1 MQEFLAAEKS
11 TLQEALR
18 EGESEIKK
26 LQDQIRNLE
35 SKIGSMDHHSVA
47 LSRQLESKQS
57 ELSGLRQELGAVKER
72 AREMLL
78 AQGAEL
84 SRASVAIMSLTSR
97 LEHLVATAGQEAEDV
112 SEADSDPATHIDLP
126 NQLARRSSQFLITPT
141 ENLDKTEMLSEFSK
155 AMMSTS
161 TGSDSMRA
169 VMTASTGSDQL
180 GLDTNTGQIS
190 VTVPGL
196 TEQISNIEDLLGKLV
211 IKNEDMVK
219 SQHENVINGNT
230 ESDVA
235 ATDKVTE
242 LQGIISDKER
252 VMQEMVSKFSRN
264 RQILTNNWE
273 QAESEVRRLDDI
285 YHDTVDRV
293 VMCLA
298 SLPELTQQH
307 PSLAKLVNTLQL
319 EKDNNGSQDN
329 AGANENLSNNLNGHS
344 NKMSR
349 SLMNNSNTSFG
360 EGDNTNYNTTS
371 LMSQS
376 QVLTNSNTS
385 GLISSLTQSI
395 MSDPGIIK
403 PVATSN
409 NSIPSITPHL
419 SREDMNANQSL

>member
-1 MQEFLAAEKS
+1 
-11 TLQEALR
+11 
-18 EGESEIKK
+18 
-26 LQDQIRNLE
+26 
-35 SKIGSMDHHSVA
+35 
-47 LSRQLESKQS
+47 
-57 ELSGLRQELGAVKER
+57 
-72 AREMLL
+72 
-78 AQGAEL
+78 
-84 SRASVAIMSLTSR
+84 
-97 LEHLVATAGQEAEDV
+97 V

-242 LQGIISDKER
+242 LQGIITDKER

>member
-1 MQEFLAAEKS
+1 
-11 TLQEALR
+11 
-18 EGESEIKK
+18 
-26 LQDQIRNLE
+26 
-35 SKIGSMDHHSVA
+35 
-47 LSRQLESKQS
+47 
-57 ELSGLRQELGAVKER
+57 
-72 AREMLL
+72 
-78 AQGAEL
+78 
-84 SRASVAIMSLTSR
+84 
-97 LEHLVATAGQEAEDV
+97 
-112 SEADSDPATHIDLP
+112 
-126 NQLARRSSQFLITPT
+126 
-141 ENLDKTEMLSEFSK
+141 
-155 AMMSTS
+155 
-161 TGSDSMRA
+161 
-169 VMTASTGSDQL
+169 MTASTGSDQL

-264 RQILTNNWE
+264 RQILTSNWE

-329 AGANENLSNNLNGHS
+329 TGANENLSNNLNGHS

-349 SLMNNSNTSFG
+349 SLMNNSNTRLAKNFIILPVKKRQLQFDKGGNSL
-360 EGDNTNYNTTS
+360 YN
-371 LMSQS
+371 
-376 QVLTNSNTS
+376 
-385 GLISSLTQSI
+385 
-395 MSDPGIIK
+395 
-403 PVATSN
+403 
-409 NSIPSITPHL
+409 
-419 SREDMNANQSL
+419 